1 MMVGDGVPVASQFA
15 VSDRPALMVAFP
27 GRTRNIGGTR
37 RGWGGGG
44 VYVNGILVHVYAVI
58 HVQ

>member
-1 MMVGDGVPVASQFA
+1 MVGDGVPVASQFA
-15 VSDRPALMVAFP
+15 MSDRPALMVAFP

-44 VYVNGILVHVYAVI
+44 GGGGGGGECMSMGY
-58 HVQ
+58 